1 MYLVFRCDCGRVL
14 YCSDRYKSHKCGV
27 CGKVLKVK
35 SRRVLHRTMDV
46 DVARLCVS
54 ELQDELFH
62 NTGFVSAD
70 KLKK

>member
-14 YCSDRYKSHKCGV
+14 YCSDRYESHKCGV
-27 CGKVLKVK
+27 CGKVLN
-35 SRRVLHRTMDV
+35 RTMDV